1 MNTKRALLAS
11 VVACAITGAGGV
23 PAAHA
28 AYPFKCKDNQVLKVD
43 RLTGATTNFT
53 SINAA
58 VVAAVGDPT
67 GSGSGDTVIVCH
79 GTFHENVIVPQTDAQ
94 GSNQNLTIR
103 SGDDTNKA
111 IVTGSAAGAVF
122 DIDAPGVTLG
132 GPGLGLTITGA
143 STIGVQVGDPMEPD
157 PDQDDDQ
164 PQPCPPEADLKCP
177 DQEIPAFA
185 TTNVSIVGNR
195 IVNLSGTDSRA
206 GISVTNTNNTM
217 TFRNLV
223 ENITSTDGDAY
234 GIRYSDSNYN
244 VEIHQNKV
252 DRISQS
258 GVACSGSTLASPTVG
273 AIGVAVQEEAL
284 DASIL
289 DTIVEDV
296 TSPCIAIGAY
306 SDAYGGLEN
315 DRNGQQIPIVT
326 DMVDNRIKRVSSS
339 ATGNSSAGVVISP
352 NPLPS
357 NDEDTNPPSAFRV
370 LANDL
375 DNTKVAIA
383 VLMQMGQSSLIREN
397 DLDADDIGVL
407 NNGNQNLDATNNWW
421 GCQEGP
427 RIGANTKKACARIV
441 NGSGTT
447 VFNPWLKGHVDHAG
461 AHAGEYAGHG

>member
-1 MNTKRALLAS
+1 MNSKRALLALGT
-11 VVACAITGAGGV
+11 VCAVSGAGSV

-43 RLTGATTNFT
+43 RVTGATTNFAPP
-53 SINAA
+53 NAIQKA
-58 VVAAVGDPT
+58 VDAAVGDPT

-79 GTFHENVIVPQTDAQ
+79 GTFNENVVVPATDSA

-111 IVTGSAAGAVF
+111 TVVGSAAGAVF

-143 STIGVQVGDPMEPD
+143 APIGVQVGDPMEPD

-164 PQPCPPEADLKCP
+164 PQPCLGPNPMECP
-177 DQEIPAFA
+177 DHEIDPFT

-195 IVNLSGTDSRA
+195 IVNLSGADSRA

-306 SDAYGGLEN
+306 SDAYGGLGN
-315 DRNGQQIPIVT
+315 HRHGPPIPLVT
-326 DMVDNRIKRVSSS
+326 HPVDKR
-339 ATGNSSAGVVISP
+339 
-352 NPLPS
+352 
-357 NDEDTNPPSAFRV
+357 D
-370 LANDL
+370 
-375 DNTKVAIA
+375 
-383 VLMQMGQSSLIREN
+383 Q
-397 DLDADDIGVL
+397 
-407 NNGNQNLDATNNWW
+407 
-421 GCQEGP
+421 
-427 RIGANTKKACARIV
+427 
-441 NGSGTT
+441 
-447 VFNPWLKGHVDHAG
+447 
-461 AHAGEYAGHG
+461 

>member
-1 MNTKRALLAS
+1 MRAKRALLAS
-11 VVACAITGAGGV
+11 VAACAVTSAGGV

-43 RLTGATTNFT
+43 RVTGATTNHT
-53 SINAA
+53 TIQAA
-58 VVAAVGDPT
+58 VLAAVGDPT

-79 GTFHENVIVPQTDAQ
+79 GTFNENVVVPATDGV

-103 SGDDTNKA
+103 SGDGADKA
-111 IVTGSAAGAVF
+111 KVVGSAAGAVF

-143 STIGVQVGDPMEPD
+143 APIGVQVGDPMEPD
-157 PDQDDDQ
+157 PGQDDDE
-164 PQPCPPEADLKCP
+164 PQPCVGPNPLECP
-177 DQEIPAFA
+177 DHEIDAFT
-185 TTNVSIVGNR
+185 TTNVSLVGNR
-195 IVNLSGTDSRA
+195 IVNLSGPGSRA

-223 ENITSTDGDAY
+223 RSISSAGGDAY
-234 GIRYSDSNYN
+234 GIRYSDSNYG
-244 VEIHQNKV
+244 VDIHQNAV
-252 DRISQS
+252 DHISQT
-258 GVACSGSTLASPTVG
+258 GVACGGSTLANPTVG

-296 TSPCIAIGAY
+296 TSPCVAAGAY
-306 SDAYGGLEN
+306 SDAWGGLEN

-326 DMVDNRIKRVSSS
+326 DLVDNRIKRITSS
-339 ATGNSSAGVVISP
+339 AAGNSSAAVVIAP
-352 NPLPS
+352 NPLDS
-357 NDEDTNPPSAFRV
+357 DDEDTNPPSSFRV

-375 DNTKVAIA
+375 DNTKVAVA
-383 VLMQMGQSSLIREN
+383 VLMQMGQSSYVREN
-397 DLDADDIGVL
+397 DLDAISIGVL
-407 NNGNQNLDATNNWW
+407 NTGNQNLDATNNWW

-427 RIGANTKKACARIV
+427 ASTKKECAKIV
-441 NGSGTT
+441 TTGGST
-447 VFNPWLKGHVDHAG
+447 VFNPWLKRHVDHAG